1 MGRRAL
7 LLRREPDLHP
17 PRSKQRAT
25 GSRMTSLPDW
35 LLPVLL
41 FGSAALYTS
50 VGHAGASAYL
60 ASMAIVGVAPET
72 MRPTALVL
80 NIFVAG
86 FSAIR
91 FWRAGLVDRR
101 LALWLIAGAAP
112 LAFVGG
118 AVKLPGDIYRP
129 LVGALLIIA
138 AIRLLLPIAV
148 TANREPNPPHPALAS
163 AAGALIGLLS
173 GLTGTGGGIFLSPI
187 LIFRGWAATR
197 NASGIAI
204 TFILANSI
212 FGLLGNLASVERLP
226 PEIPIYVA
234 AALLG
239 ALVGTALGVK
249 RLPSGGILKA
259 LGVVLVI
266 AGLKLILT

>member
-1 MGRRAL
+1 MTAL
-7 LLRREPDLHP
+7 PE
-17 PRSKQRAT
+17 
-25 GSRMTSLPDW
+25 W
-35 LLPVLL
+35 LLPVFL

-60 ASMAIVGVAPET
+60 ASMALVGVAPET

-86 FSAIR
+86 FSAVR

-101 LALWLIAGAAP
+101 LALWLVLGAAP

-118 AVKLPGDIYRP
+118 AVKLPGDVYRP
-129 LVGALLIIA
+129 LVGVLLIVA
-138 AIRLLLPIAV
+138 
-148 TANREPNPPHPALAS
+148 ANREPKRPHPALA
-163 AAGALIGLLS
+163 AGAGAFIGLLS

-187 LIFRGWAATR
+187 LIFGGWAATR

-204 TFILANSI
+204 SFILANST
-212 FGLLGNLASVERLP
+212 FGLLGNLASVQRLP
-226 PEIPIYVA
+226 GEIPFYVA